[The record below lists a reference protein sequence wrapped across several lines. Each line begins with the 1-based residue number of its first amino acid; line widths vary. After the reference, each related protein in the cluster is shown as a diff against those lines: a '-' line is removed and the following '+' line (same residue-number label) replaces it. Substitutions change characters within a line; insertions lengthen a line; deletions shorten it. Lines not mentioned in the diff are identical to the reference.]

1 MGLRG
6 AYPHLRAASWRIY
19 GLKVSVTTLLGCEA
33 FNPKTLA
40 IDRRA
45 KFASN

>member
-1 MGLRG
+1 MVKFEN
-6 AYPHLRAASWRIY
+6 Y
-19 GLKVSVTTLLGCEA
+19 GLKVSVMTLLGCET

-45 KFASN
+45 KCASN